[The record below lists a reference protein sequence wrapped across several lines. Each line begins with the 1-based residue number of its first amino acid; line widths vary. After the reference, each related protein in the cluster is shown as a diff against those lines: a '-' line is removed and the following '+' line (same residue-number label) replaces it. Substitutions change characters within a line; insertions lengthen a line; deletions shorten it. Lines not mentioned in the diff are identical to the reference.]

1 MECFIPLPL
10 ITQNAATLNIFRL
23 KKTEEQ
29 TLNDTKPFSTM
40 GTNHCEG
47 WFEANKQNNHRQLNA
62 RRAPLHATL
71 HARCTAHGE
80 RETGPHKTSHTLLC
94 FRLQRAFVLF
104 TRRELRGYCCHP
116 SHTRSKYKSYIC

>member
-1 MECFIPLPL
+1 MVCFIPLPL
-10 ITQNAATLNIFRL
+10 ITQNAATLIIFRL
-23 KKTEEQ
+23 KKIEEQ

-80 RETGPHKTSHTLLC
+80 RDGAT
-94 FRLQRAFVLF
+94 
-104 TRRELRGYCCHP
+104 
-116 SHTRSKYKSYIC
+116 